1 MAHDRVII
9 TVLDLTP
16 NNRYFGVG
24 AKPPNSVNNYFEII
38 LIACAK
44 AGMITLSRSKV
55 NFGGG
60 VELLGHLVSLTFL
73 RTQRGES
80 GKGYVSALKYMI

>member
-24 AKPPNSVNNYFEII
+24 AKVNNYFEII

-60 VELLGHLVSLTFL
+60 VELLGHPVSLTFL
-73 RTQRGES
+73 STV
-80 GKGYVSALKYMI
+80 KGYVSALKYMI

>member
-16 NNRYFGVG
+16 NNRYFGVV
-24 AKPPNSVNNYFEII
+24 AKVNNYFEII
-38 LIACAK
+38 LITCAK
-44 AGMITLSRSKV
+44 AGMITLSRSKS

-60 VELLGHLVSLTFL
+60 VELLGHPVLLTFL
-73 RTQRGES
+73 GTQRGGS
-80 GKGYVSALKYMI
+80 VQG